1 MLKLYLP
8 PVPPLT
14 GGNVIVSKDVWVELI
29 RYIES
34 MQTVIN
40 TQAETI
46 TKLSKDISKS
56 KENIAEIA
64 KAVGGL
70 YNET

>member
-14 GGNVIVSKDVWVELI
+14 GGNVIVSKDVWVSLI
-29 RYIES
+29 QYIES

-40 TQAETI
+40 AQAEAI
-46 TKLSKDISKS
+46 TKLSKDNAESK
-56 KENIAEIA
+56 KHIAEIA